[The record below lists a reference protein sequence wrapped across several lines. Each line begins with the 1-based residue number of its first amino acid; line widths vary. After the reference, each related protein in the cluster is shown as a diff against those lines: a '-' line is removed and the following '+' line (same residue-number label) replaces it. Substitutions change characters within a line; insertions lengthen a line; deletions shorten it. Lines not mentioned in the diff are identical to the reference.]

1 MAKKRSPQPK
11 TTPQGAAD
19 AYPVVGA
26 REPCPCNSG
35 RRYKACH
42 GRAAAH
48 AVTEL
53 VQRPFEGLPGEAD
66 WVALR
71 ELVPA
76 ATVELHLKEGL
87 PDGVPSVTLATV
99 LPMAWP
105 ALRRDDGAVLIGLQN
120 DTTSGDLSRDLASTL
135 RRALT
140 AEPGTPVAA
149 GDAPGAGRAPADGP
163 RLQDLLDLDRPFEPV
178 VHQGFEFWI
187 EDAEN
192 ASAEVT
198 ASLERANEAAI
209 PTVRLTGVESAYWCE
224 TPDKNHL
231 RWVMT
236 HPEEKLLDALARL
249 HAAGRLVPRARP
261 DGAGVGPADRDARGR
276 RGEAHRAVRGAARRR
291 ARDRGAADARR
302 APRAQRAHQPSGHP
316 ELTPT
321 GPPGPARAHLSPG
334 TGSRGAGRRPGGSAR
349 GGATGARDPARGW
362 GAAYGQM
369 AVAGGRPKPCANNL
383 MVPHGYSIPPWPRHT
398 RHSGEVPPRYET
410 VVPGERGWGCIRL
423 L

>member
-1 MAKKRSPQPK
+1 MAKKRRPQTK
-11 TTPQGAAD
+11 AEPQGAAAD
-19 AYPVVGA
+19 VTYPVVGA

-53 VQRPFEGLPGEAD
+53 VQRPFEGLPGEPD

-76 ATVELHLKEGL
+76 ATVELHLKGGL
-87 PDGVPSVTLATV
+87 PEGVPSVTLATV

-105 ALRRDDGAVLIGLQN
+105 ALRRDNGAVLLGLQN
-120 DTTSGDLSRDLASTL
+120 DTSSGDLSRDLAHTL
-135 RRALT
+135 RRALE

-149 GDAPGAGRAPADGP
+149 GDTLDGGWAPADGP
-163 RLQDLLDLDRPFEPV
+163 RLQDLLDPQGAFEPV
-178 VHQGFEFWI
+178 VHEGFEFWI

-192 ASAEVT
+192 ATGEVA
-198 ASLERANEAAI
+198 ASLERANDAAI

-249 HAAGRLVPRARP
+249 HAAGASSLAEGTRLVGSFRAHGLTVPVWDLPTAMRA
-261 DGAGVGPADRDARGR
+261 DDVEKPAAAFAERLADALANDTPLTAD
-276 RGEAHRAVRGAARRR
+276 ERR
-291 ARDRGAADARR
+291 AR
-302 APRAQRAHQPSGHP
+302 SG
-316 ELTPT
+316 LTNRQVT
-321 GPPGPARAHLSPG
+321 LS
-334 TGSRGAGRRPGGSAR
+334 
-349 GGATGARDPARGW
+349 
-362 GAAYGQM
+362 
-369 AVAGGRPKPCANNL
+369 
-383 MVPHGYSIPPWPRHT
+383 
-398 RHSGEVPPRYET
+398 
-410 VVPGERGWGCIRL
+410 
-423 L
+423 